1 MKAELIDEVWVGAH
15 FVAAIA
21 NGDISGLDP
30 HEEGQLERWY
40 AYYDGEH
47 EHLTFETDPDGGES
61 FARCDVGGLM
71 SMCYEMK
78 IYSLK

>member
-1 MKAELIDEVWVGAH
+1 MKAEIIDEVWVGAH
-15 FVAAIA
+15 FVSAIV
-21 NGDISGLDP
+21 NGDIEALDP

-47 EHLTFETDPDGGES
+47 AHLAFEPDLDGGEA